1 MVTYF
6 QSGWANVFFSPFYLA
21 TQDWLW
27 TNAIMIKPFSA
38 ETGNVLYSKFS
49 FEIEN
54 LFLACIMWVKS
65 FQNGLSKICERQPLK
80 NLKWYGLVTSDKD
93 CLLQILLGP
102 FLNPLTYVF
111 GAYFSGWEMV
121 LNIQESMQYQR

>member
-1 MVTYF
+1 MTYF
-6 QSGWANVFFSPFYLA
+6 QSGLASVFFSPFYLA

-27 TNAIMIKPFSA
+27 TNAIMVKPFSA
-38 ETGNVLYSKFS
+38 ETGNVLYSNFS

-54 LFLACIMWVKS
+54 LFLACIMWVKV
-65 FQNGLSKICERQPLK
+65 FQNRLSKICERQPLK

-102 FLNPLTYVF
+102 FLNRLTYVL